1 MDLVCVCVCVEG
13 MRYTYRILIGKPEG
27 MESTRNT

>member
-1 MDLVCVCVCVEG
+1 VEG

-27 MESTRNT
+27 MESTQNT